1 MHLPRIDNAMTDCGN
16 HLATTNSFGTRIE
29 TFLTYSLLVIIYAE
43 FEKSVRGIVQK
54 KCMLIE
60 DESLREI
67 VMKCLGNVSRIQS
80 GDLGSLLERFGAER
94 KTAFRCKIH
103 ADATLQ
109 RAETFYN
116 NLITHRHSTAH
127 SDGSELTFDEVKTF
141 YKEGNIVLDVLQE
154 TLLAADVA

>member
-43 FEKSVRGIVQK
+43 FEKSVRDIVQQ

-67 VMKCLGNVSRIQS
+67 VMTC
-80 GDLGSLLERFGAER
+80 
-94 KTAFRCKIH
+94 
-103 ADATLQ
+103 
-109 RAETFYN
+109 
-116 NLITHRHSTAH
+116 
-127 SDGSELTFDEVKTF
+127 
-141 YKEGNIVLDVLQE
+141 
-154 TLLAADVA
+154 LAARPRNRVGDPLGVL